1 MHVAIFT
8 SPSVQKGFF
17 VAEAIQTADVIIAAD
32 CGARSAVSMGI
43 IPSVVLGDFD
53 SLDEDTMSVLEAKHV
68 AFIKKTAEKDETD
81 TQLAVLYAIEMGATK
96 ITLVGGIDGDRFD
109 HAIANIYLTYNPTM
123 PIYLV
128 NGCSKSWIVS
138 GSGMVNVEGEKNDLL
153 SLIAMSSEVMS
164 ITTKSL
170 KYPLKN
176 ESLYFGVPRG
186 MSNVFEDDKVSVE
199 FKQGKLLIIHTKV

>member
-17 VAEAIQTADVIIAAD
+17 VTEAIQAADVIIAAD

-43 IPSVVLGDFD
+43 TPSVVLGDFD
-53 SLDEDTMSVLEAKHV
+53 SLDEDTVSALEAKHV
-68 AFIKKTAEKDETD
+68 TFIKKPAEKDETD
-81 TQLAVLYAIEMGATK
+81 TQLAVLYAIEVGATK

-109 HAIANIYLTYNPTM
+109 HAIANIYLTYNPAM

-128 NGCSKSWIVS
+128 NGCGKSWIAS
-138 GSGMVNVEGEKNDLL
+138 GSEVVNVEGEKNDLL
-153 SLIAMSSEVMS
+153 SLIAVSSEVAG

-176 ESLYFGVPRG
+176 ESLYFGIPRG
-186 MSNVFEDDKVSVE
+186 ISNVFEDDKVSVE
-199 FKQGKLLIIHTKV
+199 FKQGRLLIIHTKV